1 MDGGWRKPL
10 EFNGR
15 DWKYCHNP
23 TENPDH
29 FKEFA
34 FENTLAGSFRRMP
47 GKPWGWHG
55 ASLPG
60 FRPFCPTFEAENPCF
75 WPWISRCRAPAF
87 GRMPDLVQVKPLA
100 LLPTQA
106 GCAVFLGDGHKAIV
120 FYIDPAIGASI
131 QATIQGGNP
140 PRPLTHDLYKLTL
153 DAFGAKVLRM
163 IIVSMKDEIYH
174 ARLILE
180 ARNEIMECKLVELDC
195 RPSDGLAMALRFQAP
210 IYVLRELWERL
221 EDMSDVLRSAQEE
234 DDQS

>member
-1 MDGGWRKPL
+1 MHFGMRSGGGLCGP
-10 EFNGR
+10 EGR
-15 DWKYCHNP
+15 Q
-23 TENPDH
+23 
-29 FKEFA
+29 
-34 FENTLAGSFRRMP
+34 
-47 GKPWGWHG
+47 G
-55 ASLPG
+55 ASLSG
-60 FRPFCPTFEAENPCF
+60 FRLFHRAFEAKNPCF
-75 WPWISRCRAPAF
+75 WPWIAPCRGPAF
-87 GRMPDLVQVKPLA
+87 SGMPDLVQVKPLA
-100 LLPTQA
+100 LVPTQA

-131 QATIQGGNP
+131 QATIQGEKA
-140 PRPLTHDLYKLTL
+140 PRPLTHDLYQLTL

-221 EDMSDVLRSAQEE
+221 EDMSGVLRSAQEQ
-234 DDQS
+234 DDQA